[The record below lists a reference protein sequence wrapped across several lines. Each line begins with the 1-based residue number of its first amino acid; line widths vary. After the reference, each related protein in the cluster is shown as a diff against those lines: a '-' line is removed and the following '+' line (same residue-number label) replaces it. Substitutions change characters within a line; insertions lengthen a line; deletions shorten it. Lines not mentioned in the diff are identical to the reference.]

1 MPVGFPS
8 RSDRAKLASCLAKL
22 VPIGWVGAQ
31 AAQQM
36 RCLGEALRPYDL
48 RRPLAGLSAVAT
60 AYAQAM
66 AQLDQTAARIAALR
80 SITATPYA
88 S

>member
-1 MPVGFPS
+1 
-8 RSDRAKLASCLAKL
+8 
-22 VPIGWVGAQ
+22 
-31 AAQQM
+31 M